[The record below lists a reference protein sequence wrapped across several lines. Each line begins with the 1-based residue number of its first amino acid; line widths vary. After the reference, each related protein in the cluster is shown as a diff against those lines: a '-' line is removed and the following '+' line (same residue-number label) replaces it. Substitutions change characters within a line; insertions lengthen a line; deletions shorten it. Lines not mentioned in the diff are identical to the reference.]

1 MLNNGGGLTQSATKQ
16 LKGLSNKISTR
27 RWGNTKDL
35 GNQLQ

>member
-1 MLNNGGGLTQSATKQ
+1 MLNNGGGLTQSAAKQ
-16 LKGLSNKISTR
+16 LKGLTTKISTQ